1 MPGSRSRL
9 VTIFA
14 WLAVLPAATSCAE
27 ADRTPASSIEASEL
41 AARIS
46 SDAAPIVLD
55 VRTPDEFAAGHIPGA
70 INVPHTELAERLPEL
85 ALPVDVEIVVHCARG
100 GRAEAAEAILR
111 QAGYAQVRD
120 LDGHMKAWRSAGLPL
135 E

>member
-1 MPGSRSRL
+1 MTGSRRWL
-9 VTIFA
+9 VSIFA
-14 WLAVLPAATSCAE
+14 GLAVLPAASSCAE
-27 ADRTPASSIEASEL
+27 ADPARRSSIEASEL

-46 SDAAPIVLD
+46 SNAAPIVLD

-70 INVPHTELAERLPEL
+70 INVPHTELVERLPEL
-85 ALPVDVEIVVHCARG
+85 ELPVDVEIVVHCERG

-120 LDGHMKAWRSAGLPL
+120 LDGHMKTWRAAGLPL

>member
-1 MPGSRSRL
+1 MPGPRRCL
-9 VTIFA
+9 VTILA
-14 WLAVLPAATSCAE
+14 WLVLLPAASSCAE
-27 ADRTPASSIEASEL
+27 ADPTPGSSIEVSEL

-46 SDAAPIVLD
+46 SNAAPIVLD

-70 INVPHTELAERLPEL
+70 INVPHTELVERLPEL
-85 ALPVDVEIVVHCARG
+85 ELPVDVEIVVHCERG

-120 LDGHMKAWRSAGLPL
+120 LDGHMKTWRAAGLPL